1 MIHLTHAWQIKG
13 HSTVSK
19 VCSKW
24 ANINES
30 TDIYFFIVIQKMW
43 MLLAHTPI
51 YFPLKNLFFLPM
63 IFCKISFSL
72 FAIHHETNIK
82 SPQRSLIERQLFIK
96 CLSFPSFGRHLL
108 NVFYI
113 MYIVKLVKHS
123 SFVKVYTLYSC
134 KHSNCY
140 FYTPST
146 INFWMWIFRTYIQ
159 SFHVVSI
166 LQEIFNLLS
175 IW

>member
-1 MIHLTHAWQIKG
+1 VIHLTHAWQIKG

-51 YFPLKNLFFLPM
+51 YFPLKNQFFLPM
-63 IFCKISFSL
+63 IFCKLSFSL
-72 FAIHHETNIK
+72 FAIHDETNIK
-82 SPQRSLIERQLFIK
+82 SPQRSRIERQLFIK
-96 CLSFPSFGRHLL
+96 CLSFPYFGRHLL

-123 SFVKVYTLYSC
+123 SLSKVYTLFSS
-134 KHSNCY
+134 KHRNCY

-146 INFWMWIFRTYIQ
+146 IHFWMWIFRTYIQ